1 MAETYDP
8 ILTPTFEQER
18 CGLVWLRGASQ
29 NEEGKWADWWL
40 LVQSSTDRVV
50 ATIDGTTDSQLTF
63 DVCLE
68 GGSRRKY
75 ISLEGAKRNAIACAM
90 QILADE
96 GIHKARNRKMR
107 HERKKAR
114 A

>member
-8 ILTPTFEQER
+8 ILTPSFERER
-18 CGLVWLRGASQ
+18 CGLVWVRGASQ

-68 GGSRRKY
+68 GSSRRKY

-90 QILADE
+90 QILTDE
-96 GIHKARNRKMR
+96 GIDKAKRRRMRN
-107 HERKKAR
+107 ERKKAR

>member
-1 MAETYDP
+1 MSETYDP
-8 ILTPTFEQER
+8 ILNPTFERER
-18 CGLVWLRGASQ
+18 CGLIWLRGAQQ
-29 NEEGKWADWWL
+29 NEEGKWADWWM

-50 ATIDGTTDSQLTF
+50 ASIDGTTAAQLTF

-96 GIHKARNRKMR
+96 GQHSSQRRKMR
-107 HERKKAR
+107 HETRKATK
-114 A
+114 